1 MMVVMMVNSMHW
13 SNATSGII
21 MGMCL
26 ANKRRRYNVTPSFIG
41 WAHTQNDFHT
51 IAVIRARHILLLD
64 DPVQVKLPV
73 RKGHLSKVFF
83 YILYE

>member
-51 IAVIRARHILLLD
+51 IAVN
-64 DPVQVKLPV
+64 Q
-73 RKGHLSKVFF
+73 G
-83 YILYE
+83 